1 DTARSGRVLS
11 GTATRLAGGNS
22 MHRPPPPQHRQGFT
36 LVELL
41 VVIAIIAIL
50 IGLLLPAVQKGREAA
65 NRISCTNNLKQLGLA
80 VHSYPDV
87 YTRSPATRLSK
98 TGVNNKTWALMLL
111 PFIEQ
116 GNIAS
121 QWDSTKTY
129 YQQLYTTKT
138 FHTAATTPV
147 KTFICPARPRSAN
160 VY

>member
-1 DTARSGRVLS
+1 
-11 GTATRLAGGNS
+11 
-22 MHRPPPPQHRQGFT
+22 
-36 LVELL
+36 
-41 VVIAIIAIL
+41 AIL
-50 IGLLLPAVQKGREAA
+50 IGLLLPAVQKVREAA

-80 VHSYPDV
+80 VHSYHDV
-87 YTRSPATRLSK
+87 YTLIPATRLSK

-121 QWDSTKTY
+121 QWDPTKTS

-138 FHTAATTPV
+138 LYTAATTPV

-160 VY
+160 VYIPQPTPSNGSGYYAGACSDYAANVGAGVPISSKGVETQDNCSG